1 MRKILCLTG
10 TRADYPRIKSV
21 LKKIETDSRF
31 ELYLVVTGSHLLR
44 GYGNSFKEVQKD
56 NYKNIIKTRMY
67 VGNFNNPYGMSRS
80 ASNLSKNFSKILNK
94 IKPDI
99 VLLTVDRV
107 ETLAAAMSASLMN
120 FPIAHVQGGEV
131 TGTIDESIRH
141 AVTKLSHLHFVA
153 NKDAK
158 KKNN

>member
-1 MRKILCLTG
+1 
-10 TRADYPRIKSV
+10 
-21 LKKIETDSRF
+21 
-31 ELYLVVTGSHLLR
+31 
-44 GYGNSFKEVQKD
+44 
-56 NYKNIIKTRMY
+56 MY
-67 VGNFNNPYGMSRS
+67 VGNFNSPYGMSLS
-80 ASNLSKNFSKILNK
+80 ASNLSKNFAKILNK
-94 IKPDI
+94 IRPDI

-153 NKDAK
+153 NEDAK
-158 KKNN
+158 RRLLKLGEIRKNVFNVGCPYIDIINNQRLKSKKQLFNKYKINFKRNCIIYITSSYN